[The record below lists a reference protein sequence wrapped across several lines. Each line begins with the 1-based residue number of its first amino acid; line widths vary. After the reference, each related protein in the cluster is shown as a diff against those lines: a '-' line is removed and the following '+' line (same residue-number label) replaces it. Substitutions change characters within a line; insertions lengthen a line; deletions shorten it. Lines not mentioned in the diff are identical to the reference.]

1 MQNGNP
7 VCRMPSATASQDL
20 EELER
25 QDRAADSIF
34 MERRRARAL
43 FDSIPSL
50 PKAPTPV
57 NLIHAPRVLKHYR
70 SVRRPIQKALSGPG
84 TVNTGVA

>member
-1 MQNGNP
+1 M
-7 VCRMPSATASQDL
+7 ATRSPDAVRDRFQDL

-70 SVRRPIQKALSGPG
+70 SSVRRQIQKALSGPG

>member
-1 MQNGNP
+1 MRQS
-7 VCRMPSATASQDL
+7 VLILILLLTATTIQGHYAEWQPGLPDAVRDRFQDL

-43 FDSIPSL
+43 
-50 PKAPTPV
+50 
-57 NLIHAPRVLKHYR
+57 
-70 SVRRPIQKALSGPG
+70 
-84 TVNTGVA
+84 